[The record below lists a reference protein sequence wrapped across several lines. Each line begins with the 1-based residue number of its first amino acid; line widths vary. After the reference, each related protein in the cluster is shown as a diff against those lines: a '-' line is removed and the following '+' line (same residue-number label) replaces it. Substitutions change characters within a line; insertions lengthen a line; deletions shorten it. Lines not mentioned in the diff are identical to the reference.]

1 MALPV
6 QQSPEKVTLFE
17 IAVES
22 YGIHY
27 LRLASAS
34 PRALAPPVLV
44 PPALVSAIL
53 PNKNQ

>member
-1 MALPV
+1 MALSV
-6 QQSPEKVTLFE
+6 QQSPERVKLFQ

-34 PRALAPPVLV
+34 PPALVPPALV